1 MKRTFSLKTKL
12 VACTTAVAF
21 AAMGCSAGQD
31 AGSDDPGARE
41 VTMEVLT
48 NVADESGVRHLQS
61 FGATQLTLDEFPS
74 WTRAFVIDGG
84 ESYDLDR
91 VRDGVEIVIP
101 LNTGETAT
109 IRRDGDRLEL
119 VDFTGE
125 DDGTAELPRGAVSS
139 VRMLSSEIQVFLS
152 GSTGAEPDTIVKLSG
167 LDDLDQ
173 ERTALVTALALN
185 ALLVSLED
193 GEQIAPAVAI
203 AIIAAIVGAA
213 WLALCGGLAW
223 ECAYRCS
230 NYAGFQTQC
239 AGVTVNIN
247 PTSVQVGGGYS
258 CRCL

>member
-12 VACTTAVAF
+12 VACTTTVAF
-21 AAMGCSAGQD
+21 AAMGCGAGQD
-31 AGSDDPGARE
+31 SAEDPGARE

-48 NVADESGVRHLQS
+48 NVADDSGARQMQS
-61 FGATQLTLDEFPS
+61 FGTTTLTLDEFPS
-74 WTRAFVIDGG
+74 WTRSFVIDGG
-84 ESYDLDR
+84 ESTDLGQ
-91 VRDGVEIVIP
+91 VRDGAEIVIP

-109 IRRDGDRLEL
+109 VRREGDRFEL
-119 VDFTGE
+119 VAFTGE
-125 DDGTAELPRGAVSS
+125 DDGTAELPRGAVSA
-139 VRMLSSEIQVFLS
+139 VRMLDSEIQVFLS
-152 GSTGAEPDTIVKLSG
+152 GGAGDQPDTIVRLSG
-167 LDDLDQ
+167 IDDLDQ
-173 ERTALVTALALN
+173 ERAALVTALALN

-193 GEQIAPAVAI
+193 GEQIVPAVAI

-223 ECAYRCS
+223 ECAYRCQ